1 MIPPICFIIL
11 PLDDYQ
17 AWSPL
22 MEKQQLIEK
31 TTEALRPFET
41 SNLMATMQTL
51 TLSQIFSNPVV
62 LIFIVGVLFFG
73 VLKRS
78 TPVLL
83 TLFFLIAMI
92 VFMRYVMPAPGEELA
107 LSSVFPFIGAG
118 VLIGGVII
126 YFTMIKSD

>member
-1 MIPPICFIIL
+1 
-11 PLDDYQ
+11 
-17 AWSPL
+17 

-41 SNLMATMQTL
+41 SNLMTTMQTL

-62 LIFIVGVLFFG
+62 LIIIIGVLFFG

-78 TPVLL
+78 TPILL

-92 VFMRYVMPAPGEELA
+92 VFMRYAMPAPGEELS
-107 LSSVFPFIGAG
+107 LTSIVPFVGAG
-118 VLIGGVII
+118 VVIGGVII
-126 YFTMIKSD
+126 YFTMIKS